1 MAKRTHSR
9 PFWSATD
16 DDILQGRITDT
27 YFHRTMS
34 ILEKE
39 GIDHQVAM
47 EIRPH
52 SLPRNWQWAVFCGL
66 NEALALLKATGGK
79 ASVRAIPEGTIFQAG
94 ETVLEVSGKYR
105 DFGALETALLG
116 FLCQASGIATAAAR
130 FRVIAGDRTLM
141 SFGARRMHPAVAPMI
156 DRAAYIGGMD
166 AVAVEGSAERLG
178 LPPSGTIPHTLI
190 LLMGETVAATKA
202 FDRHIDKRVPR
213 IALIDTFNDEKFEA
227 VRVADALG
235 KNLFGVRLDTPFSR
249 RGDFL
254 EILKEVRWEL
264 DLRGHKHVKLFVS
277 GGIDEDSMIRLNP
290 VVDAYGIGTVVSNA
304 PVVDF
309 ALDIVEI
316 DGKPIAKR
324 GKESGR
330 KQLWVCE
337 DCKERRML
345 PLEHTVPRCGKNKK
359 MAPMLIPMMEKGRIV
374 RREEP
379 ASTIRNRTLVQLT
392 IWGAGL

>member
-1 MAKRTHSR
+1 MSKRAQSR

-16 DDILQGRITDT
+16 DDILEGCITDT
-27 YFHRTMS
+27 YFHRTMA

-39 GIDHQVAM
+39 GIDRQVAM

-66 NEALALLKATGGK
+66 NEALALLKAKGGK
-79 ASVRAIPEGTIFQAG
+79 VAVRAIPEGTTFQAG
-94 ETVLEVSGKYR
+94 ETVLELLGSYR
-105 DFGALETALLG
+105 DFGALETAVLG
-116 FLCQASGIATAAAR
+116 FLCQASGIATSAAR
-130 FRVIAGDRTLM
+130 FRVLAGDRTLM
-141 SFGARRMHPAVAPMI
+141 SFGARRMHPAIAPMI

-166 AVAVEGSAERLG
+166 AVAVEESAARLG
-178 LPPSGTIPHTLI
+178 LPPSGTIPHALI
-190 LLMGETVAATKA
+190 LLMGETVAATEA

-227 VRVADALG
+227 VKVADTLG
-235 KNLFGVRLDTPFSR
+235 KSLFGVRLDTPFSR

-264 DLRGHKHVKLFVS
+264 DLRGHKDVKLFVS
-277 GGIDEDSMIRLNP
+277 GGIDEDSMVRLNP

-304 PVVDF
+304 PVIDF

-337 DCKERRML
+337 ECKERRML
-345 PLEHTVPRCGKNKK
+345 PMESPAPRCGKNKK
-359 MAPMLIPMMEKGRIV
+359 MTPLLIPMMEKGKITAK
-374 RREEP
+374 EESP
-379 ASTIRNRTLVQLT
+379 SAIRDRTLVQLT